1 MSGDILVLIFMH
13 LSPEDLILAS
23 PVCRLW
29 SLLARNMLWKDYG
42 ATLSQVVARLQ
53 GPTVFKAQDNDG
65 RKLGLVEKDAWL
77 AFNEHHAETL
87 RYLTLDV
94 PLSQDL
100 CDLLKQFVSDADNPG
115 LPFPNLRALSIR
127 PKVMNRADSA
137 EFMSTLRYIL
147 TSPLV
152 SFMIE
157 FHGPS
162 QTICVDTILQ
172 ELTDLA
178 PRLRHLKVLQT
189 SSFGNFSGG
198 FGAFK
203 ELTRLQI
210 SDITYPAWKSLEGCP
225 KLEEVVLYYNGD

>member
-1 MSGDILVLIFMH
+1 MTTQVDEPHPAIISEDILVLIFMH
-13 LSPEDLILAS
+13 LSPEDLTLAS
-23 PVCRLW
+23 LVCRLW
-29 SLLARNMLWKDYG
+29 SLLVRNMLWKDYG

-53 GPTVFKAQDNDG
+53 GPNVVKAQDDDG
-65 RKLGLVEKDAWL
+65 RKLGLVEKEAWL
-77 AFNEHHAETL
+77 AFNDQHAEML

-94 PLSQDL
+94 PLTQEL
-100 CDLLKQFVSDADNPG
+100 CDLLKQFISDADNPG

-127 PKVMNRADSA
+127 PKAMNWADNA

-152 SFMIE
+152 SFVIE
-157 FHGPS
+157 SHGPS

-178 PRLRHLKVLQT
+178 PRLRHLKVFQA

-203 ELTRLQI
+203 ELKRLKI
-210 SDITYPAWKSLEGCP
+210 SDITGL
-225 KLEEVVLYYNGD
+225 VLQWGLVG